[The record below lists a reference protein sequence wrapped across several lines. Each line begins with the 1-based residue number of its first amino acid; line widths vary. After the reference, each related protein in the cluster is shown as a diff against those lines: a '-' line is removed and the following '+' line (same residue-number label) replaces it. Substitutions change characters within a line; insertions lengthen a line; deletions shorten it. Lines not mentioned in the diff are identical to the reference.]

1 MIFICFLLSL
11 TFATNHLKLK
21 HKLLRDS
28 FKLLQ
33 NQVKL
38 QTLEN
43 SIQKGRSC
51 FPCLTR
57 SSDGDMKIHEVIEE
71 RDELR
76 TKIQRTFDML
86 KSRNKMVDIKLQLED
101 DNVKL
106 KSEKEN
112 FHVA

>member
-11 TFATNHLKLK
+11 TFTTNHLKLK

-43 SIQKGRSC
+43 SVQKGRSC

-57 SSDGDMKIHEVIEE
+57 SSDGAMKMHELIEE

-76 TKIQRTFDML
+76 ANIQRTANL
-86 KSRNKMVDIKLQLED
+86 LERRNKIVDVKLQLKD

-106 KSEKEN
+106 KAEKE
-112 FHVA
+112 